1 MNIIISSFPGE
12 RRLQSVFVPLF
23 LGSTRA
29 IYHANS
35 TEYLFEAF
43 TQTYTYNKRHGG
55 RKQRTLRDS
64 LGLLTRTG
72 FTVEVQPRIQ
82 QRKQNCQYQE
92 APNRIQQAAGW
103 LARGRGGDLLLECSR
118 FHVLRRS
125 LYAPFTTDVSREK
138 ELVTIFVLSLDSK
151 SKRQLLFPI

>member
-35 TEYLFEAF
+35 TEYPFEAL

-72 FTVEVQPRIQ
+72 FAAEVQPIIQ
-82 QRKQNCQYQE
+82 QRKQNCQHQE
-92 APNRIQQAAGW
+92 APNRIQQAAGS
-103 LARGRGGDLLLECSR
+103 GGGDSLLERSSAPIPLPRLLCTYCDGLYTL
-118 FHVLRRS
+118 HVCKLRTVVRDT
-125 LYAPFTTDVSREK
+125 LTAQR
-138 ELVTIFVLSLDSK
+138 
-151 SKRQLLFPI
+151 